1 MVKYTTIFYPRIPM
15 SDSKSVYA
23 SFRSIGAYAPPKILS
38 NKDLET
44 MVDTTDE
51 WIVKRTGIK
60 ERRIA
65 ADDEY
70 TSDMGAKAARLAIE
84 RAGIDDGD
92 IDLIICAT
100 VTPDY
105 FNMPSTA
112 CVISD
117 KLGIRN
123 VQAFDI
129 SAACSGFVYLLSLAK
144 AFIESGMKKNVLI
157 IGAEKFSSIV
167 DYTDRGTCILFGDGA
182 GAAIIS
188 ATANKEEAIVDIHAS
203 ADGSYA
209 DFLVTP
215 APGAIHPVSQEVISE
230 GLNFVQMK
238 GNETFKLAV
247 KTLTKDVIEILA
259 KNDIKADDIP
269 HFIPHQANYRIIK
282 AVGDA
287 LKMREDQ
294 VVLTVGKFG
303 NTSAASIPMAVNDIY
318 ESGRLK
324 KGEMMLFD
332 TFGGGLTWAS
342 ALLPFAGESYQ
353 G

>member
-1 MVKYTTIFYPRIPM
+1 M
-15 SDSKSVYA
+15 SSSKQLYA
-23 SFRSIGAYAPPKILS
+23 SFRSIGAYVPEKILS
-38 NKDLET
+38 NSDLEKL
-44 MVDTTDE
+44 VDTTDE
-51 WIVKRTGIK
+51 WITKRTGIK

-70 TSDMGAKAARLAIE
+70 TSDMGAKASEKAIE
-84 RAGIDDGD
+84 RSGISKDE
-92 IDLIICAT
+92 IDLVLCAT

-112 CVISD
+112 CIISD

-129 SAACSGFVYLLSLAK
+129 SAACSGFVYLLSVAK

-167 DYTDRGTCILFGDGA
+167 DYSDRGTCILFGDGA
-182 GAAIIS
+182 GAAVIS
-188 ATANKEEAIVDIHAS
+188 ATENEEEAIMDIHAS
-203 ADGSYA
+203 ADGAYA

-215 APGAIHPVSQEVISE
+215 APGSVNPVSQKVIDE

-247 KTLTKDVIEILA
+247 KTLTKDVVEIL
-259 KNDIKADDIP
+259 KDNNIKAEDVP

-287 LKMREDQ
+287 LKMSEEQ
-294 VVLTVGKFG
+294 VVLTVGKYG
-303 NTSAASIPMAVNDIY
+303 NTSAASIPMAINDIY

-324 KGEMMLFD
+324 SGDLMLLD

-342 ALLPFAGESYQ
+342 ALLPFAGK
-353 G
+353 

>member
-1 MVKYTTIFYPRIPM
+1 M
-15 SDSKSVYA
+15 SKIYA
-23 SFRSIGAYAPPKILS
+23 SFRSIGAYVPKKTLS
-38 NKDLET
+38 NADLEK

-51 WIVKRTGIK
+51 WIVKRTGIS
-60 ERRIA
+60 ERHIA
-65 ADDEY
+65 EEDEY
-70 TSDMGAKAARLAIE
+70 TSDMAAKACEIAIE
-84 RAGIDDGD
+84 RSGVAKVD
-92 IDLIICAT
+92 IDLVLCAT

-117 KLGIRN
+117 KIGIRD

-129 SAACSGFVYLLSLAK
+129 SAACSGFVYLLSMAK
-144 AFIESGMKKNVLI
+144 AFVESGMKKNILI
-157 IGAEKFSSIV
+157 VGAEKFSSIV
-167 DYTDRGTCILFGDGA
+167 DYTDRSTCILFGDGA
-182 GAAIIS
+182 GAAMIS
-188 ATANKEEAIVDIHAS
+188 ATTNKEEGFVDLHAS

-215 APGAIHPVSQEVISE
+215 APGCINPVSQRVIDE
-230 GLNFVQMK
+230 GLQYVQMK

-247 KTLTKDVIEILA
+247 KTLTKDVKEILA
-259 KNDIKADDIP
+259 KNEINSEDIP

-287 LKMREDQ
+287 LKMKEEQ
-294 VVLTVGKFG
+294 VVVTVHKYG
-303 NTSAASIPMAVNDIY
+303 NTSAASIPMAINDIW

-324 KGEMMLFD
+324 EGELMLLD

-342 ALLPFAGESYQ
+342 ALLPFAGKSK
-353 G
+353 

>member
-1 MVKYTTIFYPRIPM
+1 M
-15 SDSKSVYA
+15 SSKMQQYA
-23 SFRSIGAYAPPKILS
+23 SFRSIGAYAPKRVLS
-38 NKDLET
+38 NADLED

-51 WIVKRTGIK
+51 WIVKRTGIS

-65 ADDEY
+65 ATDES
-70 TSDMGAKAARLAIE
+70 TSDMGAKAAQIAID
-84 RAGIDDGD
+84 RAGIESSD
-92 IDLIICAT
+92 IDLVLCAT

-112 CVISD
+112 CMISE

-123 VQAFDI
+123 VQALDI
-129 SAACSGFVYLLSLAK
+129 SAACSGFVYLISVAK
-144 AFIESGMKKNVLI
+144 AFIESGMKQNILI
-157 IGAEKFSSIV
+157 VGAEKFSSII

-182 GAAIIS
+182 GASVIS
-188 ATANKEEAIVDIHAS
+188 ASSDKSEAFVDVHAS

-215 APGAIHPVSQEVISE
+215 SPGSINPMSQKALDE
-230 GLNFVQMK
+230 GLNFVKMK

-247 KTLTKDVIEILA
+247 KTLTKDVKEILA
-259 KNDIKADDIP
+259 KNEINPEDIP

-294 VVLTVGKFG
+294 VVVTVHKYG
-303 NTSAASIPMAVNDIY
+303 NTSAASIPMAINDLY
-318 ESGRLK
+318 ESGKLK
-324 KGEMMLFD
+324 YGELMLLD

-342 ALLPFAGESYQ
+342 ALLPYAGK
-353 G
+353 

>member
-1 MVKYTTIFYPRIPM
+1 M
-15 SDSKSVYA
+15 SNSYA
-23 SFRSIGAYAPPKILS
+23 SFISIGAYVPEKILD
-38 NKDLET
+38 NKMLEE
-44 MVDTTDE
+44 MVDTSDE

-60 ERRIA
+60 TRHIA
-65 ADDEY
+65 ADNEY
-70 TSDMGAKAARLAIE
+70 TSDMGTKACEMAIE
-84 RAGIDDGD
+84 RSGLAKED
-92 IDLIICAT
+92 IDLVICAT

-117 KLGIRN
+117 KLGIHN

-129 SAACSGFVYLLSLAK
+129 SAACSGFVYLLSIAK

-157 IGAEKFSSIV
+157 VGSEKFSSIV

-182 GAAIIS
+182 GAAVIS
-188 ATANKEEAIVDIHAS
+188 ATEDKSKAIIDVHAS
-203 ADGSYA
+203 ADGSYG

-215 APGAIHPVSQEVISE
+215 SPGCIHPVSQKVIDE
-230 GLNFVQMK
+230 GLNFVKMK

-247 KTLTKDVIEILA
+247 KTLTKDVKDILA
-259 KNDIKADDIP
+259 HNNIDSKEIK

-287 LKMREDQ
+287 LKLSEEQ
-294 VVLTVGKFG
+294 VVLTVGKYG
-303 NTSAASIPMAVNDIY
+303 NTSAASIPMALNDIY

-324 KGEMMLFD
+324 QGDLMLLD

-342 ALLPFAGESYQ
+342 SLLTFQ
-353 G
+353 GK

>member
-1 MVKYTTIFYPRIPM
+1 M
-15 SDSKSVYA
+15 SQTKPVYA
-23 SFRSIGAYAPPKILS
+23 SFKSIGAYVPEKILS
-38 NKDLET
+38 NTDLEK

-51 WIVKRTGIK
+51 WIVKRTGIS

-65 ADDEY
+65 AEDEY
-70 TSDMGAKAARLAIE
+70 TSDMGTKAAELAIE
-84 RAGIDDGD
+84 RSGIAKED
-92 IDLIICAT
+92 IDLLLCAT

-112 CVISD
+112 CIISD
-117 KLGIRN
+117 KLGIKN

-129 SAACSGFVYLLSLAK
+129 SAACSGFVYLLSIAK
-144 AFIESGMKKNVLI
+144 AFIESGMKKNILI
-157 IGAEKFSSIV
+157 VGAEKFSSIV
-167 DYTDRGTCILFGDGA
+167 DYRDRTTCILFGDGA
-182 GAAIIS
+182 GAAMIC
-188 ATANKEEAIVDIHAS
+188 ATDKKEEAFIDLHAS

-215 APGAIHPVSQEVISE
+215 APGCINPVSQRVIEE

-247 KTLTKDVIEILA
+247 KTLTKDVKEILS
-259 KNDIKADDIP
+259 KNEINSDDIP
-269 HFIPHQANYRIIK
+269 HFVPHQANYRIIK

-294 VVLTVGKFG
+294 VVVTVGKYG
-303 NTSAASIPMAVNDIY
+303 NTSAASIPMAINDIW
-318 ESGRLK
+318 ESGRLQN
-324 KGEMMLFD
+324 GELMLLD

-342 ALLPFAGESYQ
+342 ALLPFAGKSV
-353 G
+353 

>member
-1 MVKYTTIFYPRIPM
+1 MQMLQAT
-15 SDSKSVYA
+15 YA
-23 SFRSIGAYAPPKILS
+23 SFKSIGAYIPEKILT
-38 NKDLET
+38 NEDLEK
-44 MVDTTDE
+44 MVDTSDE
-51 WIVKRTGIK
+51 WIFKRTGIK

-65 ADDEY
+65 TEDEY
-70 TSDMGAKAARLAIE
+70 TSDMGAKASQIAIE
-84 RAGIDDGD
+84 RANLAKEE

-112 CVISD
+112 CIIAD
-117 KLGIRN
+117 KLGIHN

-144 AFIESGMKKNVLI
+144 AFIESGMKKNILI
-157 IGAEKFSSIV
+157 VGAEKFSSII
-167 DYTDRGTCILFGDGA
+167 DYTDRTTCILFGDGA

-188 ATANKEEAIVDIHAS
+188 ATDNPKEAFIDIHAS
-203 ADGSYA
+203 GDGSYS
-209 DFLVTP
+209 DFLKTP
-215 APGAIHPVSQEVISE
+215 APGSVNPMSQKVLDE
-230 GLNFVQMK
+230 GLHYVQMK

-247 KTLTKDVIEILA
+247 KTLTNDVKVILQ
-259 KNDIKADDIP
+259 KNGIKAEEIP

-287 LKMREDQ
+287 LNMQEEQ
-294 VVLTVGKFG
+294 VVLTVEKYG
-303 NTSAASIPMAVNDIY
+303 NTSAASIPMAINDAY

-324 KGEMMLFD
+324 SGELMLLD

-342 ALLPFAGESYQ
+342 ALIPFSGKSL
-353 G
+353 